1 MKRNARKSI
10 PRDALMYFDN
20 EKVLCVTPLK
30 FIVDGENCEEGEWVE
45 VFIPKEKEK
54 GKQKALIVKISGK

>member
-45 VFIPKEKEK
+45 YSYPRKKKK
-54 GKQKALIVKISGK
+54 GSKRH

>member
-45 VFIPKEKEK
+45 YSHPWKKKK
-54 GKQKALIVKISGK
+54 GSKRH